1 MAPLLPLLCLQ
12 RPYTCARL
20 AHCCALPAASLDVRY
35 SCTQSWRLV
44 QSELAQIL
52 CHQIYEL
59 GQVRLLKRIIAG
71 KKNAAYQNP
80 HVSRKLVIG
89 IKPRDS

>member
-1 MAPLLPLLCLQ
+1 
-12 RPYTCARL
+12 
-20 AHCCALPAASLDVRY
+20 
-35 SCTQSWRLV
+35 V